1 MHKFKALDNTS
12 QMCGGGN
19 VLFFDENASPTAL
32 YECAANRLCAVAKLH
47 EELALVYT
55 DKINNDAISE
65 ATSYLLSDVV
75 SMFRI
80 IGKNSQELE
89 AARKEIDKQEKII
102 AMLTSKLA
110 GEHDD
115 TTTEGEQ

>member
-1 MHKFKALDNTS
+1 MHKFKALDNSS
-12 QMCGGGN
+12 QACGGN
-19 VLFFDENASPTAL
+19 VLFFDENAAPAAL

-47 EELALVYT
+47 EELALAYT

-65 ATSYLLSDVV
+65 ATSFLLSDVV

-89 AARKEIDKQEKII
+89 KARKEIDQYKKTVATLSRE
-102 AMLTSKLA
+102 LA
-110 GEHDD
+110 AKHDD
-115 TTTEGEQ
+115 TTTEGE